1 MTADLTRAGYYSR
14 DSRLFVY
21 GDTIMP
27 IYFWV
32 GLLAG
37 LFSPVLSLAE
47 AAIMPKYGVK
57 SATATLILGEFVGW
71 PLVIL
76 GALVRWLG

>member
-1 MTADLTRAGYYSR
+1 
-14 DSRLFVY
+14 
-21 GDTIMP
+21 MP
-27 IYFWV
+27 IYFWI

-47 AAIMPKYGVK
+47 VIISPRHGVGI
-57 SATATLILGEFVGW
+57 ATATLILGEFVGW
-71 PLVIL
+71 PLVII

>member
-1 MTADLTRAGYYSR
+1 
-14 DSRLFVY
+14 
-21 GDTIMP
+21 MP

-37 LFSPVLSLAE
+37 LFSPALSLAE
-47 AAIMPKYGVK
+47 VAILPKHGVEI
-57 SATATLILGEFVGW
+57 ATATLILGEFVGW
-71 PLVIL
+71 PLVIV

>member
-1 MTADLTRAGYYSR
+1 
-14 DSRLFVY
+14 
-21 GDTIMP
+21 MP

-47 AAIMPKYGVK
+47 AAIMPRYGVK
-57 SATATLILGEFVGW
+57 AATATLILGEFVGW
-71 PLVIL
+71 PLVIVGVVVRLL
-76 GALVRWLG
+76 G

>member
-1 MTADLTRAGYYSR
+1 
-14 DSRLFVY
+14 
-21 GDTIMP
+21 MP

-47 AAIMPKYGVK
+47 AVIMPKYGVK
-57 SATATLILGEFVGW
+57 VATATLILGEFVGW
-71 PLVIL
+71 PLVII